1 MKKMKKIFLLPIAL
15 LSFILLFGS
24 YAQAKDE
31 CRGERYPHG
40 NYCEGERWGWY
51 GERNAIKSP
60 AEAKKVLSEY
70 FSSVRGVKITI
81 VKERRW
87 FFKAEIR
94 DRKDNLI
101 DIVIIDKRSGRIRS
115 IY

>member
-1 MKKMKKIFLLPIAL
+1 MQNMKKIFLPIAL
-15 LSFILLFGS
+15 LSFMVLFCS

-31 CRGERYPHG
+31 CQGERYPHG
-40 NYCEGERWGWY
+40 NYCEGARWGWY
-51 GERNAIKSP
+51 GERNAIRSP
-60 AEAKKVLSEY
+60 AEAKKVLTEY
-70 FSSVRGVKITI
+70 FSSVRGVRIALI
-81 VKERRW
+81 KERKW

-94 DRKDNLI
+94 DKKGNLI

>member
-1 MKKMKKIFLLPIAL
+1 MKINFLLSIAL
-15 LSFILLFGS
+15 LSFVVFSGS

-31 CRGERYPHG
+31 CQGERYPHG
-40 NYCEGERWGWY
+40 NYCEGKQWGWY

-60 AEAKKVLSEY
+60 AEAKKMLSEY
-70 FSSVRGVKITI
+70 FSSVEGVKITI
-81 VKERRW
+81 MKERKW

-94 DRKDNLI
+94 DRKENLI